1 MVLFLFLFLSF
12 PSPFPFL
19 SVPVLSVPFL
29 PCPFFCF
36 LFLFFSFLSFLFLS
50 CPFLSLSVSF
60 FFPCWA
66 VLPKSGHLLEPP
78 ATPFVPFPLPTSLSA
93 AGWSY
98 RYSLFVVLRLILL
111 VHTRTHVDEYLM
123 QFQTN
128 ERPTYVGVQGPTA
141 TGSTLGGG
149 DRTVAMW
156 VRWFTVGLSKAV
168 ET

>member
-1 MVLFLFLFLSF
+1 MLPTLVLRAALEMLWRGFAFPPFHSFSSFPVPFMVLFLFLFLSF

-93 AGWSY
+93 GGWSY
-98 RYSLFVVLRLILL
+98 R
-111 VHTRTHVDEYLM
+111 
-123 QFQTN
+123 
-128 ERPTYVGVQGPTA
+128 
-141 TGSTLGGG
+141 
-149 DRTVAMW
+149 
-156 VRWFTVGLSKAV
+156 
-168 ET
+168 